1 MQTLTDLI
9 ALVEKYA
16 AAIDDL
22 NLDANE
28 REEYSTMLLWLQNQM
43 ETGEASEKIVQE
55 CLAYFSR
62 FEARAA

>member
-28 REEYSTMLLWLQNQM
+28 QEEYSTMLLWMHNGS
-43 ETGEASEKIVQE
+43 T
-55 CLAYFSR
+55 
-62 FEARAA
+62 RAT